1 MCVPRAAL
9 SSGQTGAGPGRV
21 KASGVPTE
29 ALVLQGCQLSPPQL
43 LVAGCHRC
51 RLIGMLIIIS
61 VS

>member
-29 ALVLQGCQLSPPQL
+29 ALVLQGCQLSPPPAPGGWL
-43 LVAGCHRC
+43 PPLPANWNADNY
-51 RLIGMLIIIS
+51 
-61 VS
+61 